1 MKKWNYFIAGLLG
14 VLGILIL
21 IFPAFWIKL
30 IVILLGLGAVGYGIY
45 NFSYIKKLSDDSSY
59 RSVIMVRSLVSI
71 IIGLLAVI
79 LPMTVAETM
88 WTIMIYVLAVYLVCS
103 ACLGFYG
110 MYVLRNSDVE
120 LKNYLLENFILL
132 AIAVFLFLVP
142 AQLGIALVRILGLAV
157 IAVGVFFGVSE
168 WLINKKGKEIVTEVV
183 ETEEASSPEQTSDS
197 EEK

>member
-59 RSVIMVRSLVSI
+59 RSAIMIRSLVSI

-79 LPMTVAETM
+79 LPFTQPVGP
-88 WTIMIYVLAVYLVCS
+88 MI
-103 ACLGFYG
+103 
-110 MYVLRNSDVE
+110 NS
-120 LKNYLLENFILL
+120 L
-132 AIAVFLFLVP
+132 
-142 AQLGIALVRILGLAV
+142 QLM
-157 IAVGVFFGVSE
+157 SP
-168 WLINKKGKEIVTEVV
+168 
-183 ETEEASSPEQTSDS
+183 SSLPSI
-197 EEK
+197 

>member
-30 IVILLGLGAVGYGIY
+30 IVVLLGLGAVGYGIY
-45 NFSYIKKLSDDSSY
+45 NFTYIKKLSDESSY
-59 RSVIMVRSLVSI
+59 RTIIMIRSLVSI
-71 IIGLLAVI
+71 VIGLLAVI

-88 WTIMIYVLAVYLVCS
+88 WTIMIYILAVYLVCA

-110 MYVLRNSDVE
+110 MYVLRNTEVE

-157 IAVGVFFGVSE
+157 IAVGAFFGLSE
-168 WLINKKGKEIVTEVV
+168 WYISRKDKTTEAEVV
-183 ETEEASSPEQTSDS
+183 ES
-197 EEK
+197 E

>member
-14 VLGILIL
+14 ILGILIL

-30 IVILLGLGAVGYGIY
+30 IVVLLGLGAVGYGIY
-45 NFSYIKKLSDDSSY
+45 NFSYIKKLSDESSY
-59 RSVIMVRSLVSI
+59 RSVILTRSLVSI
-71 IIGLLAVI
+71 IIGVLAVI
-79 LPMTVAETM
+79 LPMTIAETM
-88 WTIMIYVLAVYLVCS
+88 WTIMIYVLAVYLVVT

-110 MYVLRNSDVE
+110 MYVLRHTELE

-157 IAVGVFFGVSE
+157 VAVGVFFGLSE
-168 WLINKKGKEIVTEVV
+168 LYLNKKSVPAETTTKSDVPTE
-183 ETEEASSPEQTSDS
+183 S
-197 EEK
+197 EDD

>member
-45 NFSYIKKLSDDSSY
+45 NFSYIKKLSEESSY
-59 RSVIMVRSLVSI
+59 RSAIMIRSLVSI
-71 IIGLLAVI
+71 IIGLLAVV
-79 LPMTVAETM
+79 LPMVVAETM
-88 WTIMIYVLAVYLVCS
+88 WTIMIYVLAVYLVVA

-110 MYVLRNSDVE
+110 MYILRNTEVE

-157 IAVGVFFGVSE
+157 IAVGAFFGLSE
-168 WLINKKGKEIVTEVV
+168 WYINKKSVPAETTEKTEVPT
-183 ETEEASSPEQTSDS
+183 ETTEN
-197 EEK
+197 

>member
-1 MKKWNYFIAGLLG
+1 MEDFMKKWNYFIAGLLG

-30 IVILLGLGAVGYGIY
+30 IVILLGLSAVGYGIY
-45 NFSYIKKLSDDSSY
+45 NFTYIKKLSDNSSY
-59 RSVIMVRSLVSI
+59 RSAIMIRSLVSV

-110 MYVLRNSDVE
+110 MYILRHSDVE

-142 AQLGIALVRILGLAV
+142 AQLGIAIVRVLGLAV
-157 IAVGVFFGVSE
+157 IAVGAFFGISE
-168 WLINKKGKEIVTEVV
+168 WYINKKGNEFVSEVV
-183 ETEEASSPEQTSDS
+183 STEESKTPEETE
-197 EEK
+197 